1 MQSATQPDTS
11 RRSSRVPITVPIL
24 VTSLEP
30 GSQFSEVCETL
41 VVSAHGCALRSPV
54 MLKAGAP
61 MQFHTKDGRKTT
73 ARVVDCQPIGS
84 DQPGWR
90 LSATLQRP
98 ENFWGLKSYP
108 EDWALLPGKRSAA
121 VASTAQV
128 TSQPQSQAESSVRVV
143 LTKDHLRSMVAEFVQ
158 PLHAELTGLKEKL
171 VGGESK
177 RGRME
182 VSLSQIPPEL
192 EEQLWKRLQQ
202 NLGARVQSYTREQS
216 EQVLGSAKA
225 TIDKKI
231 TEAQDEFK
239 RQLTEDLQA
248 VEQRAHAISED
259 LGETVRQ
266 HLRSGVARFER
277 QVADGGT
284 RLETRSE
291 ELLLSLQQRLSEY
304 HDEHYRELQE
314 IQAAMDSQSSQ
325 LQAQIADLGS
335 RVAKLDESARRLE
348 SDLEVRLTRVTRDAL
363 SAAQAELEQAAESIV
378 HQMQTRHT
386 KELGDQL
393 DNACGRLHIIQ
404 KGIEA
409 SVSESLR
416 SQLAETLQCFRQNV
430 EETAQHSVERWRL
443 ALARNLNS
451 LGKVLG
457 ERFQLDVTSES
468 NESRQ

>member
-1 MQSATQPDTS
+1 
-11 RRSSRVPITVPIL
+11 
-24 VTSLEP
+24 
-30 GSQFSEVCETL
+30 
-41 VVSAHGCALRSPV
+41 
-54 MLKAGAP
+54 